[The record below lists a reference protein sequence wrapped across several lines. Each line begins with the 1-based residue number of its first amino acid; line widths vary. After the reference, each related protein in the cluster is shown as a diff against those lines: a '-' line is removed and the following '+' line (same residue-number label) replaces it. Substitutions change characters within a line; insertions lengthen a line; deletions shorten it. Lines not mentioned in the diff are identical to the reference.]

1 MNAEIR
7 RQVSVAIE
15 NQLGRLAS
23 VSRTLADRGINL
35 DGVCVID
42 NIEQGMLRLLP
53 DDPQAVRQV
62 LAEKGLPT
70 VEVDVVIA
78 ELPNGVGNLAQIA
91 ERLRED
97 GINIEYAYATGP
109 AGEGMSR
116 VVVKTASAEATL
128 RALLGPDEGAG
139 HGAGREGAS
148 A

>member
-15 NQLGRLAS
+15 NQPGRLAEI
-23 VSRTLADRGINL
+23 SRALADRGVNL

-42 NIEQGMLRLLP
+42 NIEQGMVRVLP
-53 DDPQAVRQV
+53 DDAAAVRRV
-62 LAEKGLPT
+62 LAEKGLPA

-78 ELPNGVGNLAQIA
+78 ELPSGVGNLATIS
-91 ERLRED
+91 ERLGAA

-116 VVVKTASAEATL
+116 IVLKTVSAKNALAAL
-128 RALLGPDEGAG
+128 RGDGGA
-139 HGAGREGAS
+139 AA
-148 A
+148 